1 MPSEPGKA
9 TSFLA
14 ICFLGFSFALSHA
27 QSFDQNVQK
36 ADRFYFKKDFENAL
50 GLYETALSLNPEDA
64 LTNFKAGVSCL
75 HMDRYSQAVT
85 YLEKAYATKPDV
97 DPEIDYHLAMAYQQ
111 NHQFAE
117 ALKHFGDLKQKNKKL
132 AAVANQKMRECLA
145 ADSIMKIPPVASV
158 SALGPEINT
167 TFTEISPLIS
177 ADGNTLIFT
186 SDRSADDYQVKS
198 RTNFEDVYISQRA
211 GKEWDRPS
219 KISDNINVKFNE
231 AATSISQDGKTLFL
245 YYEDGGGDIYS
256 SSFENGQWSRPVALN
271 RFVNHP
277 QYRESSA
284 SISAD
289 GKRLFFSSNRPGGKG
304 GFDIYMCELGAN
316 GQWGRPLNL
325 AINTRKDEESPFLH
339 ADGKT
344 LYFSSNGYAT
354 LGDRDIFSTTLV
366 NGKCTSP
373 QNLGY
378 PVNTS
383 SYEGFFVLSADGTKA
398 YFTSKR
404 PNGRGS
410 ADIYVATF
418 TSQPPLVKQ
427 LEDRPAITGGHGSQ
441 GIQHGSVVTVLRG
454 LVIDAHDG
462 SPLRATVSLVDNAN
476 KELISTLTTKPSG
489 EFELVFPRGG
499 NYGITTERKDYLF
512 NSMNVNL
519 PAFDTYQELETR
531 IPMVKATVGSKAVL
545 KNVFFDPNQSTLK
558 TESLAELQKVRDLLV
573 DNPGWRLQINGHTD
587 NAGQPEVNRMLSLK
601 RAEAVREYLIA
612 QGISATRLEAKGFGS
627 EKPLVSNDDEKEG
640 RQINRR
646 TEIEIIE

>member
-9 TSFLA
+9 RSFLA
-14 ICFLGFSFALSHA
+14 ICFLGLSFVLSHA
-27 QSFDQNVQK
+27 QSFDQNIQK

-50 GLYETALSLNPEDA
+50 KVYETALSLNPEDA
-64 LTNFKAGVSCL
+64 PTNFKAGVSCL
-75 HMDRYSQAVT
+75 HTDRYSQAVT
-85 YLEKAYATKPDV
+85 YLEKAYATRPDV

-111 NHQFAE
+111 NHQFGE

-145 ADSIMKIPPVASV
+145 ADSIMKIPALASV
-158 SALGPEINT
+158 RALGPEINT
-167 TFTEISPLIS
+167 AFSEISPLIS

-186 SDRSADDYQVKS
+186 SDRSSNDYEVKS
-198 RTNFEDVYISQRA
+198 RTNSEDVYVSQRV
-211 GKEWDRPS
+211 GDQWGGPS

-231 AATSISQDGKTLFL
+231 AATSLSQDGKTLFL
-245 YYEDGGGDIYS
+245 YYEDGGGDIYTS
-256 SSFENGQWSRPVALN
+256 SLENGQWTRPVPLN
-271 RFVNHP
+271 KFVNHP

-284 SISAD
+284 CISAD

-325 AINTRKDEESPFLH
+325 GINTRKDEESPFLH

-344 LYFSSNGYAT
+344 LYFSSNGHAT
-354 LGDRDIFSTTLV
+354 LGDRDIFRTTIV
-366 NGKCTSP
+366 NGKCTPP

-383 SYEGFFVLSADGTKA
+383 SYEGFFVLTADGTKA
-398 YFTSKR
+398 YFASRR
-404 PNGRGS
+404 PHGRGS
-410 ADIYVATF
+410 ADIYIATF
-418 TSQPPLVKQ
+418 TAPTSLVKNV
-427 LEDRPAITGGHGSQ
+427 ENPSGTGGGHGAQDARNESA
-441 GIQHGSVVTVLRG
+441 VTLLKG
-454 LVIDAHDG
+454 MVIDAGDE
-462 SPLRATVSLVDNAN
+462 SPLRATVSLVDNTH
-476 KELISTLTTKPSG
+476 KKLISTVTTNPSG
-489 EFELVFPRGG
+489 EFELVIPRGG

-519 PAFDTYQELETR
+519 PPFDTYQELETR
-531 IPMVKATVGSKAVL
+531 IPMVKAKVGSKAVL
-545 KNVFFDPNQSTLK
+545 KNVFFDANQSTLK
-558 TESLAELQKVRDLLV
+558 NESLSELQKVRDLLV
-573 DNPGWRLQINGHTD
+573 NNPGWRLQINGHTD
-587 NAGQPEVNRMLSLK
+587 NAGQPEVNRILSLK
-601 RAEAVREYLIA
+601 RAQAVREYLIA
-612 QGISATRLEAKGFGS
+612 QGISPTRLEAKGYGA